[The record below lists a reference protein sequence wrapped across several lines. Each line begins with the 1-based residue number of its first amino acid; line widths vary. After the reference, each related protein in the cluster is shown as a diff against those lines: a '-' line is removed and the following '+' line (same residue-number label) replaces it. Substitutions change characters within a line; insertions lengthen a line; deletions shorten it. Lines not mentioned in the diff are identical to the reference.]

1 MTIGSMFGDV
11 FRSLFKRPFTERY
24 PFQRPQVPERLRAKV
39 VWNPENCSGCQLCV
53 KDCPANA
60 LELIVVDKARKR
72 FVMRY
77 HADRCIYCAQCVES
91 CRFKCLGFSTEEWEL
106 ASASKV
112 PFEVLYGRDEDIQF
126 LLERAA
132 QECAG
137 EAAPCSESAG

>member
-1 MTIGSMFGDV
+1 MPIGSMFGDV
-11 FRSLFKRPFTERY
+11 FRSLFKKPFTERY
-24 PFQRPQVPERLRAKV
+24 PFARPPIPERLRAKV

-60 LELIVVDKARKR
+60 LELIVLDKASKR

-91 CRFKCLGFSTEEWEL
+91 CRFKCLGFSPEEWEL

-112 PFEVLYGRDEDIQF
+112 PFEVLYGREEDIRE

-132 QECAG
+132 REG
-137 EAAPCSESAG
+137 SESPAPCPETA